1 MKESENATQASG
13 GLFFSE
19 RTIDY
24 GMNPSHFGDME
35 QPDGHARITGPCGD
49 TVDMYLRIRDGKI
62 EAAKFITDGCMFSIA
77 ACDAAARL
85 ASGQTLDRRLC
96 LDQRAVIDHLNGL
109 PEDHAHCALL
119 AVTTLQKAVSD
130 YVSKGE
136 EPAALSKPPKDRSP
150 IRDRRAEI
158 SRRKMKDR
166 ASL

>member
-1 MKESENATQASG
+1 MEESKRDG
-13 GLFFSE
+13 GEPEGMAISE
-19 RTIDY
+19 RTLDY

-35 QPDGHARITGPCGD
+35 QPDGHARINGPCGD
-49 TVDMYLRIRDGKI
+49 TVDMYLSIRDGKI
-62 EAAKFITDGCMFSIA
+62 EAVKFITDGCMFSIA

-85 ASGQTLDRRLC
+85 ASGQTLHRCLC
-96 LDQRAVIDHLNGL
+96 LDQPAVIDHLNGL

-150 IRDRRAEI
+150 IRNRRAEI
-158 SRRKMKDR
+158 SRRKMKGR